1 MSGALQARQIDRAI
15 TVTLVVPVFNEA
27 TTIVLFLQRIQA
39 VFESTPRLKGEVLFV
54 NDGSTDDTL
63 DVILGQRS
71 NFAPLAVHAL
81 DLSRNFGK
89 EAALAAGLAEA
100 TGEVVI
106 PIDVDLQ
113 DPPELIPVMIEQ
125 WEKGY
130 DVVLAR
136 RVDRSRD
143 PLMKRLTADWFYRL
157 HNAISDPPLPANVGD
172 FRAMDRTVVDVL
184 KSLPETQRFMKGLF
198 AWVGFRSC
206 MVDYSR
212 PERSAGQSKFNS
224 WKLWNF
230 ALEGITS
237 FSAAPLRMWT
247 YLGGL
252 ISLASF
258 IFAATI
264 VVRVW
269 VYGVDVPG
277 YASLMVAVTFFGGIQ
292 LIGIGALGEY
302 LARTYMESKRRPL
315 YVIRR
320 RYTDSST

>member
-71 NFAPLAVHAL
+71 NFAPLVLHAL

-100 TGEVVI
+100 MGEVVI

-258 IFAATI
+258 VFAATI

>member
-71 NFAPLAVHAL
+71 NFAPLAIHAL

-143 PLMKRLTADWFYRL
+143 PLMKRVTADWFYRL

-184 KSLPETQRFMKGLF
+184 SLCPRLSG
-198 AWVGFRSC
+198 S
-206 MVDYSR
+206 
-212 PERSAGQSKFNS
+212 
-224 WKLWNF
+224 
-230 ALEGITS
+230 
-237 FSAAPLRMWT
+237 
-247 YLGGL
+247 
-252 ISLASF
+252 
-258 IFAATI
+258 
-264 VVRVW
+264 
-269 VYGVDVPG
+269 
-277 YASLMVAVTFFGGIQ
+277 
-292 LIGIGALGEY
+292 
-302 LARTYMESKRRPL
+302 
-315 YVIRR
+315 
-320 RYTDSST
+320 